1 MIAFCLFIYFTV
13 TVSLFVCYVLE
24 AGVSLFASASRVVT
38 PTAAFHLLC
47 LTAEELLKVP
57 HSLVSGHTREL
68 TSFLLVL
75 TSSKLFLHV
84 HMLLILMILAPGF
97 QILGWC
103 VHYCI
108 LSFKGWQCWLT
119 CVWWFCPPHLW
130 LYLLGV
136 FLFCQLAHESHDY
149 IFISKQ
155 LFVGFLV
162 HGRSV

>member
-1 MIAFCLFIYFTV
+1 MVAFCLFIYFTV
-13 TVSLFVCYVLE
+13 TLSLFVCYVLE
-24 AGVSLFASASRVVT
+24 TGVFLFVSASRVVT
-38 PTAAFHLLC
+38 YCAWPQRNFLN
-47 LTAEELLKVP
+47 P
-57 HSLVSGHTREL
+57 HSLVSGRAREL

-84 HMLLILMILAPGF
+84 HILLILMILAPGI

-136 FLFCQLAHESHDY
+136 FLFCQLAHKSHDY

-162 HGRSV
+162 HGRFI